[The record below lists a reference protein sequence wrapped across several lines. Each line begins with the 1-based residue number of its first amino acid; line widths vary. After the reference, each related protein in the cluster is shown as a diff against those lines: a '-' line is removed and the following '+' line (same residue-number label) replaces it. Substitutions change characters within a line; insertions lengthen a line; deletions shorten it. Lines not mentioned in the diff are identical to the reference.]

1 MKIFNRLINSFRKF
15 PGVGPKQAERFALYV
30 ARAPESELVELLNS
44 LSEVR
49 SSVRLCSKC
58 FNYTDSELCEI
69 CSDAERI
76 SSVICV
82 VENVQ
87 DLEAIEKTGFYK
99 GLYHVLGGAFSPASG
114 LGENGLRLRE
124 LAMRV
129 KDSGVK
135 EIIIAT
141 NPSAEGETTAAY
153 VKNLLE
159 KDVEK
164 ISRIA
169 FGVPLGG
176 DINYMDEL
184 TLTHALQGRR
194 KI

>member
-44 LSEVR
+44 LSEIR

-69 CSDAERI
+69 CSDGERI

-114 LGENGLRLRE
+114 LGENGLRLKE
-124 LAMRV
+124 LVMRV

-184 TLTHALQGRR
+184 TLTHALEGRR
-194 KI
+194 KL